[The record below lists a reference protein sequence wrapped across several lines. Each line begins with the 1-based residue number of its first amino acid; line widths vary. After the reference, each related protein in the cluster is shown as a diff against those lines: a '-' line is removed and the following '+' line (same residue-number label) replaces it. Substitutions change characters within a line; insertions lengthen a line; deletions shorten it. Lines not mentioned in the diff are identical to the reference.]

1 MEPSATS
8 SAETIDAQLKMSTVT
23 AQNKTVGRGKMI
35 WYFTLLAAASLI
47 WSAQGTAVK
56 FLDRTMGPIA
66 ITFLPFYITTILL
79 VPLLIRKRRATAGAV
94 RPTWSDWG
102 KFALAGVLGQVLAQ
116 LGMTWGISRSLAS
129 NGAVL
134 NLMIP
139 VITAILA
146 SFMLHEKLSA
156 LRIAS
161 LALGLV
167 GVMLMSVQDLRH
179 VSFLEMK
186 YLVGNGL
193 ILVGCFGSSFYN
205 TYCKGLM
212 KRFQEIEILIF
223 SYITASL
230 ASIPLLI
237 WVEPFHWSVF
247 GTFDWKSW
255 LAFAFLAILMYGA
268 SMLFFFAA
276 LEHLDVTVASV
287 SLYLVP
293 IFGVILASVLLAER
307 LSTLAMVGSG
317 IVLVATILIMKYD
330 TSY

>member
-1 MEPSATS
+1 MASATD
-8 SAETIDAQLKMSTVT
+8 TSTQT
-23 AQNKTVGRGKMI
+23 RKGRMLG
-35 WYFTLLAAASLI
+35 YFTLLAMASLI

-56 FLDRTMGPIA
+56 FLDRHMGPIA
-66 ITFLPFYITTILL
+66 ITFVPFYITTVLF
-79 VPLLIRKRRATAGAV
+79 VPLLIRKRRANPQASQ
-94 RPTWSDWG
+94 PTWSDWG

-139 VITAILA
+139 VITAVLA
-146 SFMLHEKLSA
+146 SFMLREKVTL
-156 LRIAS
+156 LRVLS
-161 LALGLV
+161 LAIGLV
-167 GVMLMSVQDLRH
+167 GVMLMSVPDLREA
-179 VSFLEMK
+179 SFLEGK
-186 YLVGNGL
+186 YVVGNGL

-205 TYCKGLM
+205 TYCKGLLR
-212 KRFQEIEILIF
+212 RFQEIEILIF

-230 ASIPLLI
+230 ASLPLLL

-247 GTFDWKSW
+247 AAFDWKSW
-255 LAFAFLAILMYGA
+255 AAFAFLAILMYGA

-293 IFGVILASVLLAER
+293 IFGVLLAAVLLGER
-307 LSTLAMVGSG
+307 LGVPAMAGAA
-317 IVLVATILIMKYD
+317 IVLVATVLIMKYD
-330 TSY
+330 TSC